1 MIFLVPMLS
10 FGQGIEEALR
20 YSYTNNYSTAR
31 SMGVAGAYGAMGADF
46 SSISHNPATLGNYW
60 RSEFSL
66 SMGSSGGSN
75 DANIDVPFHNS
86 YGHEFSFDNLG
97 FITSKKS
104 RSNKWKTVSFGL
116 GLNKVA
122 DYYYDMEVSGESRG
136 SAIESP
142 EIIEQDQLDFSPYK
156 DAVFTKNQTLE
167 EDGSNYEM
175 VLALGGR
182 LNKRFMVGATLGVPF
197 VSYRGYKYYREYSP
211 KELQEDPSYYC
222 NSILTRQNVNTVGTG
237 INLKLGA
244 IYLLS
249 DNVRLGFAAHTPTR
263 LSIKEDYDIYT
274 SFDYENHDYEIST
287 VDYEGYFDYRITTP
301 WKFIGS
307 AGYIFR
313 SSAVDKLSGFVN
325 FDAEYKNHSQT
336 KFRYDTQEAEHKET
350 ERDLNRKIRKELRG
364 ALNLRL
370 GGELAYDY
378 LRLRLGGALE
388 DSPFAE
394 AGTFSEPKFVFS
406 TGLGYRGNNF
416 YLDFAYLAS
425 YSSYSYYPYVANDEK
440 RSTRIAVD
448 DYKDKFLLTLG
459 VKF

>member
-1 MIFLVPMLS
+1 MLLVPMLS
-10 FGQGIEEALR
+10 FGQGLEEALR
-20 YSYTNNYSTAR
+20 YSSTDNYSTAR

-66 SMGSSGGSN
+66 SMGSNGGSN
-75 DANIDVPFHNS
+75 SASINIPKDNF
-86 YGHEFSFDNLG
+86 YGHEFSFENVG
-97 FITSKKS
+97 FISSKKS
-104 RSNKWKTVSFGL
+104 VNNKWRTASLGL
-116 GLNKVA
+116 GLNKIA
-122 DYYYDMEVSGESRG
+122 DYYYDMVVSGQSKG

-142 EIIEQDQLDFSPYK
+142 EIIEQDLLDFSPYK
-156 DAVFTKNQTLE
+156 DAIFDKEQVLE
-167 EDGSNYEM
+167 ENGSNYEM
-175 VLALGGR
+175 VLGYGGR
-182 LNKRFMVGATLGVPF
+182 LNKRFMFGVTLGIPF
-197 VSYRGYKYYREYSP
+197 VNYRGSKKYKETSPEDLRENP
-211 KELQEDPSYYC
+211 AYYC
-222 NSILTRQNVNTVGTG
+222 NSIETRQNVSTVGSG

-244 IYLLS
+244 IYVLS

-336 KFRYDTQEAEHKET
+336 KFRYDTQEAEYKET

-394 AGTFSEPKFVFS
+394 SGTFSEPKFVFS

-425 YSSYSYYPYVANDEK
+425 YSSYSYYPYVSNDEK
-440 RSTRIAVD
+440 RSTRIVID